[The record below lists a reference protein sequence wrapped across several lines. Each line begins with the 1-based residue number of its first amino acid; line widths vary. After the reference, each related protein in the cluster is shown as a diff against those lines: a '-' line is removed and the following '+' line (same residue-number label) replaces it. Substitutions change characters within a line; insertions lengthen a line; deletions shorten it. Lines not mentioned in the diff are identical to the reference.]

1 MKPMTARTINV
12 TPRCT
17 TTLAV
22 TADHGRGATLGDGSD
37 HRLRVPG
44 GEQDW
49 AAFISLGTPA
59 KGEISGHPIRYQ
71 RYIAPAIL
79 ELPAIV
85 GHASAGAQATP
96 VPEALA

>member
-1 MKPMTARTINV
+1 
-12 TPRCT
+12 
-17 TTLAV
+17 
-22 TADHGRGATLGDGSD
+22 
-37 HRLRVPG
+37 VPG
-44 GEQDW
+44 GEQVW

-85 GHASAGAQATP
+85 EPASAGAQATP
-96 VPEALA
+96 IPEALA